1 MENLA
6 FLYIPD
12 ISGFTKF
19 VTQTEIEHSNEIIS
33 DLIEVIIK
41 SNFLELKVSEIEG
54 DSVLFYLLGKP
65 PTLEKIIDQSKKMF
79 MNFHLTLMVMER
91 DFDCACK
98 ACSNVSN
105 LTLKFI
111 THYGEC
117 REVPIQNFIKL
128 IGSDVILAHRLLKNS
143 VPDREYILLTEKYLE
158 SQQSKFMIEEDWIKI
173 KQSIEVFEDFGE
185 INTKYIPLTPLK
197 DFVPEPS

>member
-1 MENLA
+1 MQNLG

-41 SNFLELKVSEIEG
+41 FNDLGLNISEIEG
-54 DSVLFYLLGKP
+54 DSVLFYLLGEP
-65 PTLEKIIDQSKKMF
+65 PVLEAIVDQSKKTF
-79 MNFHLTLMVMER
+79 IDFHAAIQTMTEE
-91 DFDCACK
+91 FDCNCK
-98 ACSNVSN
+98 ACTTILN

-111 THYGEC
+111 THWGEC
-117 REVPIQNFIKL
+117 KEVPIQKFTKL

-143 VPDREYILLTEKYLE
+143 VPDKEYILFSEKYLD
-158 SQQSKFMIEEDWIKI
+158 SQRSKSLIQEDWINY
-173 KQSIEVFEDFGE
+173 KQNTEILEDFGQ
-185 INTKYIPLTPLK
+185 INTKYIPLSPLK
-197 DFVPEPS
+197 NLLS

>member
-1 MENLA
+1 MQNLG

-41 SNFLELKVSEIEG
+41 SNDLGLNISEIEG
-54 DSVLFYLLGKP
+54 DSVLFYLLGEP
-65 PTLEKIIDQSKKMF
+65 PALEAIVDQSKKIF
-79 MNFHLTLMVMER
+79 MDFHAAIQTMTQE
-91 DFDCACK
+91 FDCNCK
-98 ACSNVSN
+98 ACTTISH

-111 THYGEC
+111 THWGEC
-117 REVPIQNFIKL
+117 KEVPIQKFTKL

-143 VPDREYILLTEKYLE
+143 VPDKEYLLLSQKYLDNQE
-158 SQQSKFMIEEDWIKI
+158 SKSLIREEWINYKQDIEIL
-173 KQSIEVFEDFGE
+173 EDFGE
-185 INTKYIPLTPLK
+185 INIQYIPLSPLK
-197 DFVPEPS
+197 SFVS